1 MIFPRNSI
9 DFNSIPFQYIGNHW
23 IEIRLNENQIL
34 QISRQIVL
42 STCKQAI
49 KSFRSMRSHS
59 PDLIRLLALLK
70 YKDIYDAYDVILNA
84 KRQLRPSEK
93 QLVWLHSL

>member
-1 MIFPRNSI
+1 
-9 DFNSIPFQYIGNHW
+9 
-23 IEIRLNENQIL
+23 
-34 QISRQIVL
+34 
-42 STCKQAI
+42 
-49 KSFRSMRSHS
+49 MRSHS